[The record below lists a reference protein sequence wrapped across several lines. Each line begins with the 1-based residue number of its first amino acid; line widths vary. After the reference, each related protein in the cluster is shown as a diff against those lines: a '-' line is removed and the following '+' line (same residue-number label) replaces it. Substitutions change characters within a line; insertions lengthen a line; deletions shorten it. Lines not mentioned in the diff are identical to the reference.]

1 NFIGKEALTADAKRT
16 RIGLKL
22 IDKGIAREHYDV
34 YVGDKLVG
42 FTTSGGIAPTVGG
55 NLAMALVDV
64 DYKDEAIFEIEVRNR
79 RLKAEKVAMPF
90 YKR

>member
-1 NFIGKEALTADAKRT
+1 MEEPKRV

-55 NLAMALVDV
+55 NLAMALVCTCV
-64 DYKDEAIFEIEVRNR
+64 KDEQIFEIEVRNK
-79 RLKAEKVAMPF
+79 RLKAEKVALPF